1 MGANCAAV
9 PVKIGH
15 IFLRITIH
23 RLKEHWE
30 HSWPNSTHAECMK
43 FPILFY
49 SSLIQEVDVIHSN
62 QMGKQELRIIK
73 SCAKV
78 HWAVTKTLSQGSDI
92 SSLTPVSAAQSLCQ
106 LTLSHSEAFWA
117 SRKSA
122 FWEEDVALLRAKI
135 RLCKEPAVLCSQ
147 ILGTFLLHILDWFL
161 LVFWSWHYI
170 NLRSFHY
177 QIASIP
183 REWMWN

>member
-78 HWAVTKTLSQGSDI
+78 HWAVTKTLSQCSDI

-106 LTLSHSEAFWA
+106 ALWVTQKRFEPLGKVPSG
-117 SRKSA
+117 SRMWPCLELKSDCA
-122 FWEEDVALLRAKI
+122 RSQ
-135 RLCKEPAVLCSQ
+135 LCSA
-147 ILGTFLLHILDWFL
+147 
-161 LVFWSWHYI
+161 
-170 NLRSFHY
+170 LRYWALFY
-177 QIASIP
+177 SIS
-183 REWMWN
+183 